1 MKTREQAAE
10 EWADKKHH
18 IHNGQLKRWAIEDFI
33 AGCEFEAQNS
43 ANLAKAFSKWV
54 ELSSWHLDFKEQRT
68 HTIDEKFEYFLVVVW
83 PFSSLTP

>member
-10 EWADKKHH
+10 EFIDNTYGR
-18 IHNGQLKRWAIEDFI
+18 IVEDRGMCEECFL